1 MRALQEGYYKDEIQK
16 KEKKLQHVE
25 QQNIQ
30 SLELEK
36 EKQEINEKL
45 IRLKSKYLSNEFIEG
60 VLEKYTTH
68 FLYNL
73 MLKDY
78 QNGKIN
84 KFLQAFIDRELLN
97 LEQ

>member
-1 MRALQEGYYKDEIQK
+1 ME
-16 KEKKLQHVE
+16 KLQQIEV
-25 QQNIQ
+25 QNIQ
-30 SLELEK
+30 SLEFEK
-36 EKQEINEKL
+36 AQQEINEKL
-45 IRLKSKYLSNEFIEG
+45 NQPKSKYLNNEFIEQ

-84 KFLQAFIDRELLN
+84 KFLQAFIDRELLT
-97 LEQ
+97 LEL

>member
-1 MRALQEGYYKDEIQK
+1 MKFK
-16 KEKKLQHVE
+16 KKKKKIQHVE

-97 LEQ
+97 LEP